1 MRTRVYD
8 QVAGTV
14 AFEEL
19 EGSSVRVDNTVD
31 NGEVN
36 LMENQQERVME
47 DTSNL
52 MFEQIRR
59 AQGLTVNDVHPAFPE
74 APASASRRG
83 EAAAEKRK
91 KEEESS
97 DDDEDLSPMERAL
110 MWSKQETPKKKK
122 LKKDREAESPVTPGC
137 GFSADVPL
145 SADKGTTHLLSEVL
159 AEMHTLKGAET
170 IGDIKLETLTS
181 LLGRMVTKKN
191 GLTKKAVKDKGGD
204 TVQVLEAIQKAKASL
219 QAIIDASKAIQTF
232 AKKRTRKNAVLASEK
247 LHAMRS
253 AGITAEETPGC
264 IMAYGVYTTVFI
276 AACDQKWD
284 ICLLEC
290 APAALE
296 KHLGSGNAEEELIQK
311 EGGMFFLMEFIRW
324 QSQAKVTASIGRS
337 RLHDVCA
344 ELRRHSHP
352 AQTRCV
358 AAIAQVMHASDSS
371 PLEIM
376 QARKHALTF

>member
-1 MRTRVYD
+1 MRTRIYD
-8 QVAGTV
+8 QVEGEH
-14 AFEEL
+14 AFEEI
-19 EGSSVRVDNTVD
+19 EGSSIRVDTVVD

-47 DTSNL
+47 DTSNM

-59 AQGLTVNDVHPAFPE
+59 AQGLTVNDVHPAVPE

-91 KEEESS
+91 KEEQSS

-110 MWSKQETPKKKK
+110 MGTKQETPKKKK
-122 LKKDREAESPVTPGC
+122 LKKEREAESPVTPGC
-137 GFSADVPL
+137 GFSADVPS
-145 SADKGTTHLLSEVL
+145 SADKSTTHLLSEVL

-181 LLGRMVTKKN
+181 LLGRLVTKNN

-204 TVQVLEAIQKAKASL
+204 TVKVLEAIQKAKASL

-232 AKKRTRKNAVLASEK
+232 AKKRTRTNAVLASEK

-253 AGITAEETPGC
+253 ACITAEETPGC

-276 AACDQKWD
+276 AACDQK
-284 ICLLEC
+284 
-290 APAALE
+290 
-296 KHLGSGNAEEELIQK
+296 
-311 EGGMFFLMEFIRW
+311 
-324 QSQAKVTASIGRS
+324 
-337 RLHDVCA
+337 
-344 ELRRHSHP
+344 
-352 AQTRCV
+352 
-358 AAIAQVMHASDSS
+358 
-371 PLEIM
+371 
-376 QARKHALTF
+376 